1 MSKILDSKIKEKEL
15 ADKSNISN
23 FVKIS
28 DLNTKLKTLATKER
42 TKSKV
47 R

>member
-1 MSKILDSKIKEKEL
+1 MSNILDSKIKEKEL
-15 ADKSNISN
+15 TDKSNISN
-23 FVKIS
+23 FVKSS
-28 DLNTKLKTLATKER
+28 DLNTELKTLATKER

>member
-1 MSKILDSKIKEKEL
+1 MSNILDSKIKEKEL

-23 FVKIS
+23 FVKSS
-28 DLNTKLKTLATKER
+28 DLNTKLKTLANKER